1 MAKPTIAQLQA
12 ALAASEAGR
21 LGLEQQLQALKVRI
35 NHDFVS
41 REEYNRV
48 QGVLRS
54 TQLFL
59 KKYKD
64 EARGAPAPRE
74 DAPVSERRAQMEAA
88 KRAATESGQ
97 SVAVTF

>member
-64 EARGAPAPRE
+64 RCGEAASSER
-74 DAPVSERRAQMEAA
+74 PVSERRAAMEAA
-88 KRAATESGQ
+88 KAEAMATGK
-97 SVAVTF
+97 SVAVQN